1 MKSTAALSLCN
12 LLGLGLAARIPLTR
26 NTTPNFSDR
35 NFNINTDNL
44 PTALVRRTC
53 GETAALICYG
63 VNRQGTSQ
71 NLDVDNITYA
81 AGYLRYLADT
91 AGDSLLW
98 TMPPEFDYS
107 EWSLPVFGPG
117 TVLALA
123 KHINPCTN
131 SSVTYY
137 DLARGCVAVGECG
150 ANDGEVAVTVD
161 AADPAYATPEYVAS
175 GAKPQDIIVKL
186 VRDPTSLKGYE
197 REQVESVRSPATG
210 ATTTPP
216 FLPRRSAAHQQK
228 SLRLPLLVCLLV
240 EVGKLA
246 LQHRQLAVLVYLGA
260 GVRVVVLSVL
270 VVPLVLP
277 VLQVVEVDGYGGD
290 RGSVKA
296 ACEAGCQICLP
307 PSSSL
312 QYGSSKSGFPSL
324 SLI

>member
-137 DLARGCVAVGECG
+137 DLARTIDGG
-150 ANDGEVAVTVD
+150 AD
-161 AADPAYATPEYVAS
+161 ATPDQVAAS
-175 GAKPQDIIVKL
+175 LLGSA
-186 VRDPTSLKGYE
+186 VRMTARWLSLWMRPIRRTRPLSMSRAG
-197 REQVESVRSPATG
+197 RSRKI
-210 ATTTPP
+210 
-216 FLPRRSAAHQQK
+216 L
-228 SLRLPLLVCLLV
+228 
-240 EVGKLA
+240 
-246 LQHRQLAVLVYLGA
+246 
-260 GVRVVVLSVL
+260 
-270 VVPLVLP
+270 
-277 VLQVVEVDGYGGD
+277 
-290 RGSVKA
+290 
-296 ACEAGCQICLP
+296 
-307 PSSSL
+307 
-312 QYGSSKSGFPSL
+312 SL
-324 SLI
+324 SW